1 MKRNQIRVIAEI
13 ATFVGLAIVL
23 DLLAGLF
30 SPFKQGGSI
39 SPAMLPIFIIAFRHG
54 WKKGMFA
61 GLIFGVL
68 QLILV
73 GSEIFG
79 WIYDPTPFKIF
90 MVIAFDYIIPFTL
103 LGLAGLFKDP
113 FTKPKSFVL
122 GIALGSFLRYL
133 CHGLSGVVV
142 WGNFAAAWGIDN
154 VWFYSYVFYNLP
166 YMAASFGL
174 CILIGLALYRRKV
187 WSFGLTTTR

>member
-1 MKRNQIRVIAEI
+1 MKKEIRIIAEI
-13 ATFVGLAIVL
+13 AILVGLAIVL

-54 WKKGMFA
+54 WKKGLFA

-68 QLILV
+68 QLIIA

-90 MVIAFDYIIPFTL
+90 MVILFDYILPFTF
-103 LGLAGLFKDP
+103 LGLAGVFNQPLKHV
-113 FTKPKSFVL
+113 KSFIF
-122 GIALGSFLRYL
+122 GIALGSFLRYI
-133 CHGLSGVVV
+133 CHGISGVVV
-142 WGNFAAAWGIDN
+142 WGNFAADWGIDN
-154 VWFYSYVFYNLP
+154 VWFYSFVFYNLP
-166 YMAASFGL
+166 YMATSFGL
-174 CILIGLALYRRKV
+174 CLVIGLLLYNRGIWDYRLNKIK
-187 WSFGLTTTR
+187 